1 MPFRTEGIHQRS
13 GPGIWSHRISR
24 LLKEAGIYE
33 VSLPG
38 KDKKGRARTKNA
50 NVKMFRHTFAVQQ
63 LRAGVRPEQVAKMLG
78 HVDTT
83 MIRKHYAP
91 WVEELDT
98 AHVRMIVETT
108 ADNSAKPNRRLAVVP
123 VRAVTEKRRVVK

>member
-1 MPFRTEGIHQRS
+1 MKRAIGY
-13 GPGIWSHRISR
+13 GCRIRYLSWMSR
-24 LLKEAGIYE
+24 
-33 VSLPG
+33 V
-38 KDKKGRARTKNA
+38 
-50 NVKMFRHTFAVQQ
+50 VFAVQQ

-98 AHVRMIVETT
+98 AHVRMIVETR
-108 ADNSAKPNRRLAVVP
+108 AGNSAKKPNRRLAVVP
-123 VRAVTEKRRVVK
+123 VRVVPEKRRIVK